1 MAQFLKKLH
10 FNSLGRGGQVVSVL
24 TFYFNDPSSNAAEV
38 CNVYPVNCMNGT
50 KINNKEDWVDHFY
63 MISRSEVG
71 D

>member
-1 MAQFLKKLH
+1 M
-10 FNSLGRGGQVVSVL
+10 VSVL